1 MKLTASEVKFID
13 ETWEF
18 YTDQRIADE
27 ITRIRRDL
35 NILDGATKNQVFR
48 AREKLG
54 AMKNK
59 GAKGED

>member
-1 MKLTASEVKFID
+1 MKLTESEILFVK
-13 ETWEF
+13 ETCEF

-27 ITRIRRDL
+27 ITRIRRSMG
-35 NILDGATKNQVFR
+35 ILDGATKNQVFR

-54 AMKNK
+54 LYKTK